1 MGDPGSLANS
11 DSAAFRN
18 ALLDD
23 RHIDIFILVI
33 VVHNQDRLGDEHV
46 VFNVNLV
53 LGGYNAVGAD
63 GAIVLNYDR
72 GLTFGIL
79 VGDIEPRAPS

>member
-1 MGDPGSLANS
+1 
-11 DSAAFRN
+11 
-18 ALLDD
+18 
-23 RHIDIFILVI
+23 
-33 VVHNQDRLGDEHV
+33 
-46 VFNVNLV
+46 VFNVNAI

-72 GLTFGIL
+72 GLTFRIL